1 MGGDYYGYINVQSN
15 GGSEGIPVSLMIG
28 AGGITGDLNNDDE
41 VNILDIV
48 IIVNYILADEN
59 PYAAD
64 INNDGSVN
72 VLDIV
77 LVINIILEN

>member
-1 MGGDYYGYINVQSN
+1 
-15 GGSEGIPVSLMIG
+15 SEGIPVNLMVG
-28 AGGITGDLNNDDE
+28 TGGITGDLNNDDA
-41 VNILDIV
+41 VNVLDVV
-48 IIVNYILADEN
+48 IMVNYILADEN

-77 LVINIILEN
+77 LVINIILER